1 MFNRIDIP
9 QTDRKLKLLDRED
22 GHWYENEFGKIIP
35 SITTLRGIVKPK
47 DWHKYWIYSLMK
59 KYGINKKDAE
69 TKADLISASSMD
81 VGTTMHQLLEEYC
94 NINHLGL
101 YSKHFEKSPYDLFHA
116 VKPVLDESVT
126 DIFAT
131 EYPMYSN
138 NLEVAGT
145 VDMVCM
151 FDGEKSIVDYKNSRS
166 YKSLRDMI
174 NHGYCEQVCAY
185 GEMWNET
192 FNDDIKQ
199 GVIIVASWDDRCRVF
214 KVNLEEYLKPLYNTL
229 MKYEEIEYLNNIN

>member
-9 QTDRKLKLLDRED
+9 QTNRKLKLLDRVD
-22 GHWYENEFGKIIP
+22 GHWYENEFGKVIP
-35 SITTLRGIVKPK
+35 SITTLRNIVYPK
-47 DWHKYWIYSLMK
+47 DWYKFWIYSLMK
-59 KYGINKKDAE
+59 KYEINKKDAE
-69 TKADLISASSMD
+69 TKASFISASSMD
-81 VGTTMHQLLEEYC
+81 VGTELHRLAEDYC
-94 NINHLGL
+94 NNKPIE
-101 YSKHFEKSPYDLFHA
+101 YDPKDYEKDPGELFYT
-116 VKPVLDESVT
+116 VKTVLDESVT

-145 VDMVCM
+145 VDMVCT
-151 FDGEKSIVDYKNSRS
+151 FDGEISIVDYKNSRS

-174 NHGYCEQVCAY
+174 KHGYCEQVCAY

-192 FNDDIKQ
+192 FNDNIKQ

-229 MKYEEIEYLNNIN
+229 IKYEEMTYEK